1 MLGGAVAA
9 AGLWAH
15 GLWSVRRAEAAHPPQ
30 GQFVSVQPGVELH
43 YVRRGEGRPV
53 VLIHGS
59 DGVLQD
65 FTLSVFDDL
74 AEHFDVIAFDR
85 PGHGYSQRPG
95 DQRLTVELNAAL
107 IRQALHELAVDRP
120 VLVGHSYGGAV
131 ALRYAIEHPEELAGV
146 VHLAGGA
153 YSQGSVV
160 NPLFHAPRVP
170 FVGPLLTRTLVP
182 VSGPVARAMNRPAF
196 HPHPV
201 PEEWQRTIEAFSL
214 RPRQFENF
222 AEEWRAFP
230 ADLRAMEAS
239 YRDIKLPVT
248 IVAGRLDR
256 VAPAEAHGLRLHRDV
271 PGSHLIRVPD
281 AGHQL
286 HHHRPQTVVEAV
298 NRTLQ
303 LTANPGDH
311 TSMLF
316 AQGKYSRPIVNDT
329 AAAPDHI
336 NTVNPTR

>member
-1 MLGGAVAA
+1 VRIVAAGMLGGALAA

-15 GLWSVRRAEAAHPPQ
+15 GLWWVRRAEAAHPPQ
-30 GQFVSVQPGVELH
+30 GQFVSVEPGVELH
-43 YVRRGEGRPV
+43 YVRRGEGQPV

-107 IRQALHELAVDRP
+107 IRQALHELAIDRP

-131 ALRYAIEHPEELAGV
+131 ALRHAIEHPEELAGV

-160 NPLFHAPRVP
+160 NPMFHAPRVP
-170 FVGPLLTRTLVP
+170 LVGPLLTHTLVP
-182 VSGPVARAMNRPAF
+182 VSGPVARAMNKPAF

-201 PEEWQRTIEAFSL
+201 PEEWQRTLDAFSL

-239 YRDIKLPVT
+239 YRDITVPVT
-248 IVAGRLDR
+248 IVAGQLDR

-271 PGSHLIRVPD
+271 PGSDLIRVPD

-303 LTANPGDH
+303 QPKG
-311 TSMLF
+311 
-316 AQGKYSRPIVNDT
+316 
-329 AAAPDHI
+329 
-336 NTVNPTR
+336 